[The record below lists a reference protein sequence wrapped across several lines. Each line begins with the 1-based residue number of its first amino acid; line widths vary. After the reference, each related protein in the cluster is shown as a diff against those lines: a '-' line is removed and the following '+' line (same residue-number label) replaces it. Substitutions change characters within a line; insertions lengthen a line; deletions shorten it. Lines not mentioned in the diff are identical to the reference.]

1 MDTMEKD
8 NDGQWTDADPA
19 KCLECKRARECST
32 KFFYLDREY
41 GKEGDLH
48 CECGHVT
55 NVMGSTEQEEA
66 KTSGRIQHTQLCTD
80 HSWAVWER
88 MNELQELESSPSTL
102 DRLEA

>member
-1 MDTMEKD
+1 MDTMEID
-8 NDGQWTDADPA
+8 NDGHWTHPDPD

-32 KFFYLDREY
+32 KFFYLDRKYSED
-41 GKEGDLH
+41 GDH
-48 CECGHVT
+48 CECGHAT

-66 KTSGRIQHTQLCTD
+66 KAAGRVPHTKLRTD

-88 MNELQELESSPSTL
+88 MNELQELESSPDKL

>member
-8 NDGQWTDADPA
+8 NDGHWTHPDPD

-66 KTSGRIQHTQLCTD
+66 KAAGRVPHTKLCSD

>member
-1 MDTMEKD
+1 MDTMEID
-8 NDGQWTDADPA
+8 NDGHWTDPDSD

-41 GKEGDLH
+41 PKDGDH

-55 NVMGSTEQEEA
+55 SVRGWTEQEEA
-66 KTSGRIQHTQLCTD
+66 KATGRIPHTKLCSD
-80 HSWAVWER
+80 HEFAAWER
-88 MNELQELESSPSTL
+88 MQELQKLESSPSTL